1 MRVCYSRMHICS
13 GKVIPTRDTIY
24 KVHSSLPPGLEETEN
39 KVQLLQD
46 ALVCA
51 GLVVH
56 CLCMRLSL
64 FPSVIEWPVSEC
76 RMQSVP
82 TFQYSRNT
90 AEICLTKI

>member
-1 MRVCYSRMHICS
+1 MRVCYNKMHICS

-24 KVHSSLPPGLEETEN
+24 KVNSSLPPGLEETEN
-39 KVQLLQD
+39 KVQLLLD
-46 ALVCA
+46 PLVCA

-56 CLCMRLSL
+56 FLCMWLSL

-76 RMQSVP
+76 WIQSVP

-90 AEICLTKI
+90 AEICLAKI